1 MQLRHE
7 SKRIPTSI
15 PLRSPAFVRHVL
27 TDLWLPRA
35 ICFCEIS
42 GLKARRIKCFVF
54 IVIVSVLKMHQIYS
68 KRRQKCIVSIDRH
81 GFEACPLPLPFP
93 FEHGLWMC
101 VRSACL
107 IFLKRIMTRV
117 ALQIKKTQG
126 TKTHLPCESHGL
138 VEANVSWKRT
148 EAFMRRAKATLVWS
162 SYGLQ

>member
-1 MQLRHE
+1 MNRKEFQHRFL
-7 SKRIPTSI
+7 
-15 PLRSPAFVRHVL
+15 LRSPAFVRHVL

-54 IVIVSVLKMHQIYS
+54 ILIVSVLKIHQIYA

-93 FEHGLWMC
+93 FEHRLWMC
-101 VRSACL
+101 VHSA
-107 IFLKRIMTRV
+107 IN
-117 ALQIKKTQG
+117 KTEG

-148 EAFMRRAKATLVWS
+148 EAFVRRAKSTLVSS